1 MPCKQTLS
9 RFQHWQEM
17 IAEPPLQSIDHPLL
31 IEKEIEL
38 KVLRTDLVHSIISG
52 NKAYK
57 LKYNLEAALQQRARG
72 VLSFGGAW
80 SNHLHALAYSCYQ
93 LNLPCVAV
101 IRGEPE
107 LILKSAMLQD
117 LKQWDCQLHFV
128 TRKAYRLRDDPEWL
142 QSLAETFPDYF
153 MVPEGGSSPLA
164 APGVAELAIQLEQ
177 RCKEA
182 DWQPDQIWCAVGTG
196 GTLAGLIAGRTQDY
210 QLIGVPVLKGA
221 DFLRQEIA
229 DRLTSGSS
237 VEDRAQGQQNW
248 SLLLDGHGGG
258 YGKVSNTL
266 LEQMAYLEECLSGDT
281 FPLSLDPIYTGK
293 LFCRF
298 WQAVEQGD
306 IPKGS
311 RVILIHTGG
320 LQGRRGFGFDWQ
332 LPV

>member
-38 KVLRTDLVHSIISG
+38 KILRTDLVHPIISG

-57 LKYNLEAALQQRARG
+57 LKYNLEAALQQGASG
-72 VLSFGGAW
+72 VLSFCGAW

-93 LNLPCVAV
+93 LKLPCVAV

-107 LILKSAMLQD
+107 LIPKSAMLQD
-117 LKQWDCQLHFV
+117 LKHWGCQLHFV

-142 QSLAETFPDYF
+142 QSLAETFLDYF
-153 MVPEGGSSPLA
+153 IVPEGGSSPLA
-164 APGVAELAIQLEQ
+164 APGVAELSIQLE
-177 RCKEA
+177 RSCTEA
-182 DWQPDQIWCAVGTG
+182 NWQPDQIWCAVGTG

-221 DFLRQEIA
+221 DFLNQDIM
-229 DRLTSGSS
+229 DRLTSDS
-237 VEDRAQGQQNW
+237 VGNDSEQDKQSW

-258 YGKVSNTL
+258 YGKVSNAL
-266 LEQMAYLEECLSGDT
+266 LEQMAYLEECLSGDA

-298 WQAVEQGD
+298 WQALDQGD
-306 IPKGS
+306 IPEGS

-320 LQGRRGFGFDWQ
+320 LQGRRGFGLDWQ
-332 LPV
+332 LPA